1 MQVLCFRMAR
11 LLLLLTAVL
20 LAVMPSTEHVSN
32 WDNGFRG
39 GQDCEFGLL
48 ALAAVLGLAL
58 LPAQRVSES
67 ERAALEQTTDSLATA
82 GTLQARRAALGL
94 APWGNGPANP
104 GRLGAPA
111 PVPFSRR
118 I

>member
-1 MQVLCFRMAR
+1 MQILCFRMAR

-20 LAVMPSTEHVSN
+20 LAVMPFTEHVSN

-48 ALAAVLGLAL
+48 ALSAVLGLAL
-58 LPAQRVSES
+58 LLAQRVSES
-67 ERAALEQTTDSLATA
+67 ERAALRQAGELPPVAASLLA
-82 GTLQARRAALGL
+82 GRAVPAL
-94 APWGNGPANP
+94 APRG
-104 GRLGAPA
+104 GAPEVRA
-111 PVPFSRR
+111 SIGIPPPVPFFTR